1 LIHCRGIKNQKWGGW
16 IFSRPMRGR
25 EAGHSGGFGL
35 AHWKI
40 KVGLFGSQSNS
51 KFNKR
56 RRLDFF
62 AANRTANIKKRRR
75 LDFLSANHRAQNDKL
90 KKLDFFEA
98 SDNERCICV
107 HTETYSRLQFIPCS
121 CIPSVLQLFMHILL
135 RPKNAPIVCRL
146 NMMIV

>member
-1 LIHCRGIKNQKWGGW
+1 
-16 IFSRPMRGR
+16 MRGR
-25 EAGHSGGFGL
+25 EVGHSGGFGL

-40 KVGLFGSQSNS
+40 E
-51 KFNKR
+51 
-56 RRLDFF
+56 RLDFF

-121 CIPSVLQLFMHILL
+121 CVPSVLQLLYAYFASSEEC
-135 RPKNAPIVCRL
+135 PDRL
-146 NMMIV
+146 QT